1 MTEQETIATLILQNV
16 PGIGLMSMK
25 RLIQQ
30 FGSAEEVVARH
41 EELPSLVKGFSREQ
55 AQAIARTDLHEQAKR
70 EWEFANKHGI
80 RCLGLGDDDYP
91 AHLQG
96 CVDAPLM
103 LFYKGSADLNSLR
116 IVSIVGTRHATDY
129 GRTLCNRFVSELQ
142 SLCPDALI
150 VSGLAYGI
158 DICAH
163 RAALEHGLATIA
175 VLAHG
180 LDRIYPPQH
189 RAEATRIISH
199 GGLLT
204 EFPGGTN
211 PDRYN
216 FVQRN
221 RIIAG
226 ISDAVIVVESAL
238 KGGSLITASLAND
251 YGRECFAFPGPVGSP
266 YSEGCNNLIRT
277 NSAMLLQSAAEL
289 VEAMCWNT
297 AGTASRPIQRS
308 LFPELNE
315 EEKRIVNSLRQ
326 SPTGIQVNT
335 LTVQTGIPI
344 HRLTAT
350 LLDLEMKGVV
360 RSLAGGSYRLLL

>member
-163 RAALEHGLATIA
+163 RAALEHGLDTIA

-266 YSEGCNNLIRT
+266 YAPTVPCCCKARPNWWKP
-277 NSAMLLQSAAEL
+277 
-289 VEAMCWNT
+289 C
-297 AGTASRPIQRS
+297 AGTRPGR
-308 LFPELNE
+308 
-315 EEKRIVNSLRQ
+315 LRGRYNARF
-326 SPTGIQVNT
+326 SPN
-335 LTVQTGIPI
+335 
-344 HRLTAT
+344 
-350 LLDLEMKGVV
+350 
-360 RSLAGGSYRLLL
+360 

>member
-1 MTEQETIATLILQNV
+1 M
-16 PGIGLMSMK
+16 
-25 RLIQQ
+25 
-30 FGSAEEVVARH
+30 
-41 EELPSLVKGFSREQ
+41 
-55 AQAIARTDLHEQAKR
+55 
-70 EWEFANKHGI
+70 
-80 RCLGLGDDDYP
+80 
-91 AHLQG
+91 
-96 CVDAPLM
+96 
-103 LFYKGSADLNSLR
+103 
-116 IVSIVGTRHATDY
+116 
-129 GRTLCNRFVSELQ
+129 
-142 SLCPDALI
+142 
-150 VSGLAYGI
+150 
-158 DICAH
+158 
-163 RAALEHGLATIA
+163 
-175 VLAHG
+175 
-180 LDRIYPPQH
+180 
-189 RAEATRIISH
+189 
-199 GGLLT
+199 
-204 EFPGGTN
+204 
-211 PDRYN
+211 
-216 FVQRN
+216 QRN